1 MQSFDLTGL
10 KASVVKAAVD
20 AGLTSGYVFTY
31 SLTSGPVWLKHRLS
45 HELFLQCTNNTSTAH
60 QSQEEQDKDFLQ
72 VTYADSLE
80 DLELH
85 YEN

>member
-1 MQSFDLTGL
+1 MGL
-10 KASVVKAAVD
+10 E
-20 AGLTSGYVFTY
+20 
-31 SLTSGPVWLKHRLS
+31 HRLS
-45 HELFLQCTNNTSTAH
+45 HELFVQCTNNSTAH

-80 DLELH
+80 DLELD

>member
-20 AGLTSGYVFTY
+20 AGFVFTY
-31 SLTSGPVWLKHRLS
+31 SLTSGPVGLKHRLS
-45 HELFLQCTNNTSTAH
+45 HELFLQCTNNNSTAH
-60 QSQEEQDKDFLQ
+60 QLQEEQDKDFLQ
-72 VTYADSLE
+72 VTYADGLE